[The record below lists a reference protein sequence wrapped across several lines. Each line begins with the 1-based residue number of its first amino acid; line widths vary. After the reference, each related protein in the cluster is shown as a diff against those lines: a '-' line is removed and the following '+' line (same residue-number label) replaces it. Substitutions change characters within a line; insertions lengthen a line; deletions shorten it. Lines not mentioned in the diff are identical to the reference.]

1 MVFRGFRSAKSSCD
15 PLSEDSVLRFP
26 KAGSSCVILTKSP
39 TDFAVNEKD
48 ENALVIGS
56 KRLALRSGS
65 INLGGESS
73 LLVMM
78 GSAVNLRVLG
88 DVESTSPDGK
98 DGEASNSTEIV
109 TFGVTTL
116 VLIRF

>member
-1 MVFRGFRSAKSSCD
+1 MILRTKTVQIDKNSLKFHSHLAKIDRS
-15 PLSEDSVLRFP
+15 P
-26 KAGSSCVILTKSP
+26 KM
-39 TDFAVNEKD
+39 
-48 ENALVIGS
+48 S
-56 KRLALRSGS
+56 KISNPKNDLIFQNLLLLAY
-65 INLGGESS
+65 LGGESS

-88 DVESTSPDGK
+88 DVESTSPEGI

>member
-1 MVFRGFRSAKSSCD
+1 MALFSKISKKLR
-15 PLSEDSVLRFP
+15 LSY
-26 KAGSSCVILTKSP
+26 
-39 TDFAVNEKD
+39 
-48 ENALVIGS
+48 
-56 KRLALRSGS
+56 
-65 INLGGESS
+65 LGGESS

-98 DGEASNSTEIV
+98 DGEASNSTEIG
-109 TFGVTTL
+109 TLGVTTL